1 MIQVIPSQGAS
12 PESRDPYLVG
22 MLRLGSLARASLS
35 MTHGNHLV
43 RVLRFLR
50 VPPMRN
56 ERLQTIGLVVI
67 ALLILVVV
75 LVRYGGMLPWSAR

>member
-1 MIQVIPSQGAS
+1 
-12 PESRDPYLVG
+12 
-22 MLRLGSLARASLS
+22 